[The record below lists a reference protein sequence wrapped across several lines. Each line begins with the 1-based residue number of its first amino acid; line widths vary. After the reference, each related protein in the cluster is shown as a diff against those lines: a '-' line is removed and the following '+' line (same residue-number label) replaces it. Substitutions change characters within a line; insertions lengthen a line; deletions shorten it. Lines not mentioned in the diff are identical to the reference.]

1 MQCLIIRKT
10 AVRAGKVKVSKRW
23 EIRPIQS
30 ESGRSN
36 LIARKINTFW
46 LTVLTSFHV
55 SMRDCEAVCQMFV
68 VYWCCLFSFY
78 VYVFLM
84 LISSLGCLL
93 ALLWEGLWLEL
104 FRWDKSLAY
113 LPFMSYAMKFY
124 TFSIFVCCTGWC
136 SSSHDC
142 STSSR
147 IFVFYS

>member
-55 SMRDCEAVCQMFV
+55 SVRDCEAVCQMFV

-84 LISSLGCLL
+84 LISSLGYLL

-113 LPFMSYAMKFY
+113 LPFYVICNEVLYIFY
-124 TFSIFVCCTGWC
+124 FCVLYRMVQLVPWLQYEQQDI
-136 SSSHDC
+136 
-142 STSSR
+142 R
-147 IFVFYS
+147 LL